1 MTAVAVSYRQRLLDG
16 LAASINERGYRDTT
30 VADIVRHAQ
39 TSRRSFYAEFSSR
52 DDCFVGLLE
61 VMNARMQAAIEAAVA
76 PSADWRVQVRQA
88 VTAYVDTVASQP
100 AITVSWIRELP
111 ALGDA
116 GQVLQRDAMTS
127 FTSMLLRLVDNDAF
141 RSAGTRKLTPGL
153 ALLLLG
159 GLREVTASIVEAGGD
174 IHDLTELGVEAAT
187 ALLEPPGAG
196 RE

>member
-1 MTAVAVSYRQRLLDG
+1 VTAVAVSYRQRLLDG

-61 VMNARMQAAIEAAVA
+61 VMNARMQAAIEASVT

-116 GQVLQRDAMTS
+116 GRVLQREAMTS

-159 GLREVTASIVEAGGD
+159 GLREVTASIVETGGD

-187 ALLEPPGAG
+187 ALLEPPKSG
-196 RE
+196 

>member
-1 MTAVAVSYRQRLLDG
+1 VTAVAVSYRQRLLDG

-61 VMNARMQAAIEAAVA
+61 VMNARMQAAIEASVT

-116 GQVLQRDAMTS
+116 GRVLQREAMTS

-159 GLREVTASIVEAGGD
+159 GLREVTASIVETGGD
-174 IHDLTELGVEAAT
+174 IRDLTELGVEAAT
-187 ALLEPPGAG
+187 ALLEPPKSG
-196 RE
+196 